1 MYIRGESDREA
12 EIRQFHLALA
22 IDEDVVA
29 LDVFSLGVSVIITA
43 MDPIVAVQTVQRP
56 KNALTHV
63 RDETLLDVHVGAEN
77 ARQRA
82 LLHELHHDPQLIAPV
97 ETVANEHDV
106 AVVTGLLE
114 SELIADVHQLAQ

>member
-43 MDPIVAVQTVQRP
+43 MDPIVAVRTVQRP

-63 RDETLLDVHVGAEN
+63 RDETLLEVHVGAEN